1 MTGRI
6 TVLCDNGVGP
16 LAGTLGEHGFA
27 ALVET
32 SSGSLL
38 FDTGQGA
45 TLLHNA
51 QRMNRDLRKVDKVAI
66 SHGHYDHTGGLWP
79 LLQRCGPKT
88 IYAHGGIFAGRYA
101 IRDGE
106 KGRSIGM
113 PFDRAF
119 LEGQGALF
127 DLAASFREIA
137 PDIFLTGEVP
147 RKESFERGDTGL
159 FCDVAGCVPDQ
170 VPDDQ
175 SLALKTDRGLVLLLG
190 CCHAGLIN
198 TLDLAREKSGESRI
212 YAVIGGNHLGFT
224 SASQLDETVKRLRD
238 YKVEK
243 ICGSHCAG
251 FAASARLHKEFPGR
265 FHPAQVGYT
274 LELN

>member
-1 MTGRI
+1 MKGRI

-27 ALVET
+27 ALIET
-32 SSGSLL
+32 ASGSLL

-51 QRMNRDLRKVDKVAI
+51 QRMQRDLRRVDKVAI

-79 LLQRCGPKT
+79 LLQWCGPKRV
-88 IYAHGGIFAGRYA
+88 YGHEGIFAGRYTL
-101 IRDGE
+101 RDGE

-113 PFDRAF
+113 PYSREF
-119 LEGQGALF
+119 LEGQGASF
-127 DLAASFREIA
+127 DLDASFREIA
-137 PDIFLTGEVP
+137 PDIFLSGEVP
-147 RKESFERGDTGL
+147 RKQAFEQGDTGL
-159 FCDVAGCVPDQ
+159 FCDAAGCIPDQ

-175 SLALKTDRGLVLLLG
+175 SLVLKTGKGLVLVLG
-190 CCHAGLIN
+190 CCHSGMIN
-198 TLDLAREKSGESRI
+198 TLELVRERTGETRI
-212 YAVIGGNHLGFT
+212 YAVIGGNHLGF
-224 SASQLDETVKRLRD
+224 SSQAQLNGTVKMLGT
-238 YKVEK
+238 YGIEK

-251 FAASARLHKEFPGR
+251 FAASARLMKEFPGK

-274 LELN
+274 LEM

>member
-1 MTGRI
+1 MKGRI

-32 SSGSLL
+32 AAGSLL

-51 QRMNRDLRKVDKVAI
+51 QRMQRDLRKVGIVAL

-79 LLQRCGPKT
+79 LLQWCGAKRVC
-88 IYAHGGIFAGRYA
+88 AHPGIFAGRYA

-113 PFDRAF
+113 PYSREF
-119 LEGQGALF
+119 LEGQGAGF
-127 DLAASFREIA
+127 DLDSSFREIA
-137 PDIFLTGEVP
+137 PDIFLSGEVP
-147 RKESFERGDTGL
+147 RRQPFEEGDSGL
-159 FCDVAGCVPDQ
+159 FCDAAGCIPDP
-170 VPDDQ
+170 VADDQ
-175 SLALKTDRGLVLLLG
+175 SLVLKTARGLVLVLG

-198 TLDLAREKSGESRI
+198 TLELAREQTGETRI
-212 YAVIGGNHLGFT
+212 YAVVGGNHLGF
-224 SASQLDETVKRLRD
+224 SSQMQLNETVKKLRGYD
-238 YKVEK
+238 IQK

-251 FAASARLHKEFPGR
+251 FAPSARLMKEFPGR

-274 LELN
+274 LEV